1 MRKLAAMTTVVA
13 CAVIFLATASM
24 SQAAKQKSRKGGGA
38 ATTVT
43 GCLQKGNEANTYM
56 LTNVA
61 GGGSY
66 EVIGAPANV
75 NLAPHVGHKIDVT
88 GRAVAANKAAKA
100 EGVKGAAKK
109 AERGERHLQ
118 VQSFKMVAPSCP

>member
-1 MRKLAAMTTVVA
+1 LRCRILDHA
-13 CAVIFLATASM
+13 LNG
-24 SQAAKQKSRKGGGA
+24 RGGPTEEQEGRPCRDDGQ
-38 ATTVT
+38 
-43 GCLQKGNEANTYM
+43 GCLQKGTEANTYM

-61 GGGSY
+61 GGRSY
-66 EVIGAPANV
+66 ELIGTPSDV

-88 GRAVAANKAAKA
+88 GTAVAANRAAKA

-118 VQSFKMVAPSCP
+118 VQSFKMVAASCR